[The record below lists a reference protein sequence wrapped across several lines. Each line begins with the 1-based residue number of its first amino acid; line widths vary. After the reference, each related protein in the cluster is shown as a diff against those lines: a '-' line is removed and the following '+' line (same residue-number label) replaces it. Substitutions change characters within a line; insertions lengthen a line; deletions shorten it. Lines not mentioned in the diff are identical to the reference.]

1 MMELPSDKPVQE
13 IKKLLDDLLAFYQ
26 SQITCECLDCPWRT
40 SFEKLGTLIPAVL
53 ESNDKYLELA
63 HNQFLAVK
71 GMDAEAFFHEFLVR
85 IEHFG
90 DRIDWFEQY
99 FEQASDILQNK
110 QELPQRRKEK
120 GTYVVIDD

>member
-1 MMELPSDKPVQE
+1 MTELPSDKPVQE

-40 SFEKLGTLIPAVL
+40 SFEKLVTLIPAVL

-63 HNQFLAVK
+63 HNQFLTVK
-71 GMDAEAFFHEFLVR
+71 GMDAEAFFHEFLLR

-90 DRIDWFEQY
+90 DRIGWFEKY
-99 FEQASDILQNK
+99 FEETSDILQK
-110 QELPQRRKEK
+110 KRGLPQRRKEN
-120 GTYVVIDD
+120 GTYVVIED